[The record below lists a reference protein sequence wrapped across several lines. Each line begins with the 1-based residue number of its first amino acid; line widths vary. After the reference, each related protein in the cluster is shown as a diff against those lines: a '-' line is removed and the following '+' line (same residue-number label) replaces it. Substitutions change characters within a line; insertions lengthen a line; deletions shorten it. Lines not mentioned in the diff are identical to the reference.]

1 MTDFQYNLNKLIV
14 VSDKIT
20 DNDCLVPL
28 RNNIAMKLLSM
39 KDPLLL
45 DMEVNHPQNVRTII
59 KEM

>member
-1 MTDFQYNLNKLIV
+1 MTDFQYNVNKLIV

-28 RNNIAMKLLSM
+28 RNNIAMKLLAM

-45 DMEVNHPQNVRTII
+45 DIKLTIH
-59 KEM
+59 KM